1 MDYTK
6 ARSTIKKMASEVRR
20 IEDSYDNSMRGVL
33 LDFLVTEYVSTYK
46 EKLIEMFDYIMKNQK
61 EKRETYGDAD
71 TAVTK
76 VKPTGSL
83 DRFDT
88 KKILETDKSV
98 SKILDSLMNR
108 KPEAK
113 PEIKE
118 RKIETSYEAMILD
131 DIFCGVSFS
140 LIKIISKKE
149 NDPWSSFEFHIRR
162 VKPGTKSVNLGS
174 IRYGD
179 LRDEGYI
186 ISIKNDYF
194 GYRDEL
200 EIQDERGMLHFYRGF
215 DESYR
220 ALREVYGELKR
231 DLEDVDIFSK

>member
-6 ARSTIKKMASEVRR
+6 ARSAIKKMASEVRK
-20 IEDSYDNSMRGVL
+20 IEDSYDDSMRGVL
-33 LDFLVTEYVSTYK
+33 LDLLVTEYVSTYK

-71 TAVTK
+71 SAVTK

-83 DRFDT
+83 DRFDP
-88 KKILETDKSV
+88 KKILESDKAV
-98 SKILDSLMNR
+98 SKILDGLMDR
-108 KPEAK
+108 KPEGK
-113 PEIKE
+113 KEIGE
-118 RKIETSYEAMILD
+118 RKVETSYEVMILD

-140 LIKIISKKE
+140 VIKITSKKE
-149 NDPWSSFEFHIRR
+149 GDPWSSFEFHIRR
-162 VKPGTKSVNLGS
+162 INPGTKSINLES

-179 LRDEGYI
+179 LRDKGYV

-194 GYRDEL
+194 GYRDKL

-231 DLEDVDIFSK
+231 DLEDVDIFRK